1 MNEKELTDVLEL
13 LKQGGLKALVC
24 DTPVPLSDI
33 PVKCGQ
39 PTIPGDHEADDY
51 VMLPKALVGTHPEIF
66 VPVVGDSMTGAN
78 FEEGDRLRV
87 QLGTT
92 CRDGD
97 NVLAWIDGSCTVK
110 TFFQDE
116 DGMQWLVPQNDAYD
130 AILLTGQYDVRLLGR
145 VVGVEKASPRTS
157 FSNCQKYIRRAK
169 SRLKLARQLT
179 PEQVDGVLREMGP
192 EVRHARQWYAVY
204 RALADQQLVDEG
216 TLVSFCERVAALL
229 PTHAHLPTARELQR
243 MAVQSFAKPLSLWS
257 ALNAPVS
264 GVRFNDYLRIG
275 RLTAAKLDELSTA
288 LPF

>member
-1 MNEKELTDVLEL
+1 
-13 LKQGGLKALVC
+13 
-24 DTPVPLSDI
+24 
-33 PVKCGQ
+33 
-39 PTIPGDHEADDY
+39 
-51 VMLPKALVGTHPEIF
+51 
-66 VPVVGDSMTGAN
+66 
-78 FEEGDRLRV
+78 
-87 QLGTT
+87 
-92 CRDGD
+92 
-97 NVLAWIDGSCTVK
+97 
-110 TFFQDE
+110 
-116 DGMQWLVPQNDAYD
+116 
-130 AILLTGQYDVRLLGR
+130 
-145 VVGVEKASPRTS
+145 
-157 FSNCQKYIRRAK
+157 
-169 SRLKLARQLT
+169 
-179 PEQVDGVLREMGP
+179 MGP